1 MKSFKE
7 FCLAEGIIRTG
18 AIGAYAAGSKRH
30 GATAVQAYREAQRQL
45 RVQRSAAT
53 ADQRLTQ
60 IAAALRSLLD
70 GLIAQREQIG
80 AGVAVDVVGH
90 SLAVK
95 EKATT

>member
-7 FCLAEGIIRTG
+7 FCLTEGLIRTS
-18 AIGAYAAGSKRH
+18 AIGAYAAVSKRH

-45 RVQRSAAT
+45 RAQRSDAT
-53 ADQRLTQ
+53 TDERLTQ

-70 GLIAQREQIG
+70 GLIAQRQQIG

-95 EKATT
+95 ARA